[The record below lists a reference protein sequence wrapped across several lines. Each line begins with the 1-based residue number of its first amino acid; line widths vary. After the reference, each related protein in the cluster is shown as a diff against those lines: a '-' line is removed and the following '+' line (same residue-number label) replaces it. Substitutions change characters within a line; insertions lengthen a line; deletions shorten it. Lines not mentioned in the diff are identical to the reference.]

1 MQQYHDVENS
11 DNINFWNKYTLTTK
25 CHSEI
30 QNYINKAKVILI
42 KDLINFGY
50 CDVIDMYPKWQQQ
63 RLNPK

>member
-25 CHSEI
+25 HHSQI

-42 KDLINFGY
+42 KGLISFGY
-50 CDVIDMYPKWQQQ
+50 CEVTDMDPKAQLQ